1 MGWLE
6 VRYTGSRSAKDLD
19 AFFDKD
25 NGWAPEV
32 NLLGTGSVVGSAYY
46 RPIEV
51 NGKKLV
57 FVALVH
63 FSKKNGTICYKTMSD
78 ADGPT
83 VTTCPRRILDLV
95 GGVDGAVNQWGRE
108 WRQACYD
115 AAGSTKGLRNGDIVE
130 FEHPLFFSEW
140 SCRRFLVRKEYLSR
154 TATRKSTY
162 FVVYDGGEHNGIP
175 CRIKS
180 WRKMSYKVVG

>member
-6 VRYTGSRSAKDLD
+6 VSYHGSRSAKDLD

-32 NLLGTGSVVGSAYY
+32 NLLGAGSVVGSAYY

-51 NGKKLV
+51 KGKKLV

-63 FSKKNGTICYKTMSD
+63 FSKKNGTICYKTMTD
-78 ADGPT
+78 ADGP
-83 VTTCPRRILDLV
+83 VEKTCPRRILDLV

-108 WRQACYD
+108 
-115 AAGSTKGLRNGDIVE
+115 
-130 FEHPLFFSEW
+130 
-140 SCRRFLVRKEYLSR
+140 
-154 TATRKSTY
+154 
-162 FVVYDGGEHNGIP
+162 
-175 CRIKS
+175 
-180 WRKMSYKVVG
+180 